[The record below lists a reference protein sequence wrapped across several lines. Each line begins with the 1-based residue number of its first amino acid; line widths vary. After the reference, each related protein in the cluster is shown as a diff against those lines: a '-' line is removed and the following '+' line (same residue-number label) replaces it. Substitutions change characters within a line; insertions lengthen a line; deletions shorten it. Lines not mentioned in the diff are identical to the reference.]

1 MFLPLNRGFNMIT
14 KKEIKQKINEYLS
27 LKELINKNNQYPK
40 SLSQKIS
47 AMDSNDSIEST
58 IIDSFKEFKDT
69 YDKSPD
75 DKIKAL
81 AIEAS
86 KIKNE
91 ILKIFKN
98 KKIITIS
105 STNRKDLINIIN
117 KIKHL
122 IIIGYNTGNFCSFR
136 FIVEDDDE
144 LSKCL
149 QSNDKILSINNKIKL
164 NDIILFFNRDKAYM
178 QNAKDLKECKK
189 LIKKRKMFQEKY
201 DELMEQKN
209 LVTRLIHNLEC
220 SIKKDYLNKFG
231 QFYSSLD
238 FLQNNDAENA
248 KESIDK
254 IYSLI
259 PKNIKLFIERKL
271 DISREKNSEL
281 FNFVYQKLISEM
293 ELEKNNNL
301 SLINILFNS
310 HEYKTLIN
318 IQNKLKDINLNT
330 TDYKIVKSKNKDNC
344 FVEKLTLV
352 LSENKI
358 PYLILKSKQ
367 PNKKDVLFFVNK
379 KYDIKNLVDGLL
391 IRNIDNPFYL

>member
-1 MFLPLNRGFNMIT
+1 MFLFLNRGFNMIT

-81 AIEAS
+81 AAEAS

-178 QNAKDLKECKK
+178 QNAKDLKECNK

-201 DELMEQKN
+201 DELMEQKH
-209 LVTRLIHNLEC
+209 LVTRLIYNLEC

-231 QFYSSLD
+231 QFYSSSD
-238 FLQNNDAENA
+238 FLRNNDAENA
-248 KESIDK
+248 KKSIDK